1 MAEGAAGGAQ
11 TRWGFLGAGF
21 IATRGVAPAVHLADG
36 AVLQAAAARDPHRA
50 AGLRPRTVHLSYQ
63 AVVEDPE
70 VDAVYISL
78 TNEQHLP
85 WTLTALAAGK
95 HVLCEKPLGLH
106 AAQVQQMHEAAQA
119 EGRLLV
125 EAGWYRWHPR
135 TRRAE
140 SLVAGRTLG
149 QVTELEAAF
158 RFGGVPAGNYRLDP
172 SRGGGAWLDVG
183 WYVCNT
189 VAWAVPVPG
198 AWTAGSAVRWAPS
211 GVDLSVA
218 AELDHPAGVR
228 THLGAGIDDPEDQC
242 LNLTLSGGT
251 VHLPR
256 PDPFTSW
263 HRPSSLTWV
272 DDEGPHRE
280 DFPAVDPYRLMV
292 EQVGRRLRGDVDA
305 WVMGADESVR
315 TAELL
320 DTVRASMT

>member
-1 MAEGAAGGAQ
+1 MVAHLGDTGA

-21 IATRGVAPAVHLADG
+21 IASRALAPAVHAADG
-36 AVLQAAAARDPHRA
+36 AVLQAVAARDPQRA
-50 AGLRPRTVHLSYQ
+50 AALEPRTVHPTYQ
-63 AVVEDPE
+63 ALVEDPD

-85 WTLTALAAGK
+85 WTLAALAAGK
-95 HVLCEKPLGLH
+95 HVLCEKPLGLDGSEVRRMLDAS
-106 AAQVQQMHEAAQA
+106 AAA
-119 EGRLLV
+119 GRLLV

-140 SLVAGRTLG
+140 ALVSGGASG

-183 WYVCNT
+183 WYVCNA
-189 VAWAVPVPG
+189 VAWAVPIPEG
-198 AWTAGSAVRWAPS
+198 WAAGSAVRRAPG

-218 AELDHPAGVR
+218 TELDHQSGVR
-228 THLGAGIDDPEDQC
+228 THLGAGIDDPEDQS
-242 LNLTLSGGT
+242 LTITLSGGS

-272 DDEGPHRE
+272 DAEGPHRE

-292 EQVGRRLRGDVDA
+292 EQVGRRARGHDDA
-305 WVMGADESVR
+305 WLMPADESVR
-315 TAELL
+315 TVDLM
-320 DTVRASMT
+320 DVVRASMG